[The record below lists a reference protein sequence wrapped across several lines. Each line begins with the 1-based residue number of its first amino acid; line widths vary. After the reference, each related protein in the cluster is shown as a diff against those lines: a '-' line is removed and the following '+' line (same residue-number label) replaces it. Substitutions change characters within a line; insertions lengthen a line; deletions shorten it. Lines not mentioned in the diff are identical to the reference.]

1 MSMSN
6 GPSANQVGLLVA
18 LCAFFSP
25 LCLAQSPGLGQQVSA
40 VELQA
45 VDFTIMP
52 DGSGLPPGS
61 GDARR
66 GATVYQMHCLSCHG
80 EQGVGGLNDRLAGG
94 HGSLTSNSP
103 VKTVGSYW
111 PYATTLFD
119 YVRRAMP
126 YTAPGNLNDDDLFAV
141 TAYVLFVNGIVG
153 ETTVVDANTLPGIKM
168 PNVDNFV
175 WAVPSD

>member
-1 MSMSN
+1 MSSN
-6 GPSANQVGLLVA
+6 PFATQAGWLVA
-18 LCAFFSP
+18 LCAFLSP
-25 LCLAQSPGLGQQVSA
+25 LCLAQSPGLGQPVSA
-40 VELQA
+40 VEIQA
-45 VDFTIMP
+45 IDFTIMP
-52 DGSGLPPGS
+52 DGIGLPPGS
-61 GDARR
+61 GDAVR
-66 GATVYQMHCLSCHG
+66 GATVYQTHCQSCHG

-126 YTAPGNLNDDDLFAV
+126 YTAPGNLTDDDLFAV

-153 ETTVVDANTLPGIKM
+153 ETTVVDAKTLPGIKM
-168 PNVDNFV
+168 PNADNFV
-175 WAVPSD
+175 WAVSSD